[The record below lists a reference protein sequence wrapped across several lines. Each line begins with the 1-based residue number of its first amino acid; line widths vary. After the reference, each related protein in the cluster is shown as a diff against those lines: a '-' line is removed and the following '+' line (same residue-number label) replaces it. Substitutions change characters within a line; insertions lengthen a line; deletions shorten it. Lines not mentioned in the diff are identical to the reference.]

1 MAFSKF
7 ANAAV
12 AQPVISM
19 AAWDEVRSKALAGSA
34 FANRGAQSQMLL
46 QKFDPKQYM
55 LSHCTIIASVDVE
68 NGPGPMGRQIEGNF
82 QIDRRYSDYFITP
95 GTSKYVNNNQDSWER
110 KLLLGTF
117 RTFIGGQNY
126 VEHLQIPEMS
136 KGRIIDAAARDI
148 GDSIYVD
155 ILVATELKHRPLISA
170 IRSKQLSTLSMGCT
184 VAYTMCSKCGNV
196 AEDET
201 QLCPHIRY
209 MKGNSFIDGLGK
221 VRKIAEL
228 CGHYTDPQSVKF
240 IEASWVANPAFT
252 GAVLRDILT
261 PEELA
266 TVGDRMQMAFSMPA
280 PVADPSLR
288 AKAARDQRMAQ
299 IAQGDRVVDVPVNGQ
314 IVREVHTP
322 HHFHTVLGQ
331 EGEEQFDGANDAAP
345 KKAPE
350 GDPLDKAVNDLADIL
365 KEKALEKVR
374 GEITKKEVDPRA
386 DHDETGGSNNLIHQA
401 SQSPHWRSI
410 ARVVLSKVQDRTRA
424 SRIVTGLML
433 FKNGGWQSVR
443 EAKSYSGRE
452 VLAISRFLDEFQG
465 SMIAGETRVYRTV
478 LAVGGVSPY
487 GDVESYLAACRRFY
501 GRELTTSERD
511 ALITKGR
518 IFDLGVS

>member
-12 AQPVISM
+12 AQPVINM
-19 AAWDEVRSKALAGSA
+19 AAWDDVRAKAMSGSA
-34 FANRGAQSQMLL
+34 FATRAAHSQMLV
-46 QKFDPKQYM
+46 QKFNPQQYM

-68 NGPGPMGRQIEGNF
+68 NGPGTLGRQIDGNF
-82 QIDRRYSDYFITP
+82 QIDRRYSDYYITP
-95 GTSKYVNNNQDSWER
+95 GTTKYINNNQDSWER

-201 QLCPHIRY
+201 QLCSHIRY

-228 CGHYTDPQSVKF
+228 CGHYTDLQSVKF

-266 TVGDRMQMAFSMPA
+266 TVGDRMQVAFSMPA
-280 PVADPSLR
+280 PVADPLLR
-288 AKAARDQRMAQ
+288 AKAARDTRLAQ
-299 IAQGDRVVDVPVNGQ
+299 IQTNECQV
-314 IVREVHTP
+314 VREVQTP

-331 EGEEQFDGANDAAP
+331 QGEEQFEGADDATP
-345 KKAPE
+345 KKPPA
-350 GDPLDKAVNDLADIL
+350 GGGDDPLNKAVNDLADIL

-374 GEITKKEVDPRA
+374 GEITKKEVTPRA
-386 DHDETGGSNNLIHQA
+386 DLSENENNTLVHQA
-401 SQSPHWRSI
+401 SRSPHWRSI
-410 ARVVLSKVQDRTRA
+410 ARVVLSKLQDRA
-424 SRIVTGLML
+424 LAGHIVTGLML
-433 FKNGGWQSVR
+433 FKSGGWHAIR
-443 EAKSYSGRE
+443 EANSYSGRE
-452 VLAISRFLDEFQG
+452 VLAISRFLDVFQG

-487 GDVESYLAACRRFY
+487 GDVDSYLAACRRFF